1 MFEENDLRKG
11 IIIVKNTLK
20 LLDYLE
26 ENDLSTID
34 NENNTIGNEIT
45 EKINE
50 IEKEINQ
57 TEMYLF
63 R

>member
-1 MFEENDLRKG
+1 MLEENDLRKG

-26 ENDLSTID
+26 ENGISPKE
-34 NENNTIGNEIT
+34 NESNIITKEIT

-50 IEKEINQ
+50 IEKEMNKI
-57 TEMYLF
+57 EKYLF

>member
-45 EKINE
+45 EKLIE